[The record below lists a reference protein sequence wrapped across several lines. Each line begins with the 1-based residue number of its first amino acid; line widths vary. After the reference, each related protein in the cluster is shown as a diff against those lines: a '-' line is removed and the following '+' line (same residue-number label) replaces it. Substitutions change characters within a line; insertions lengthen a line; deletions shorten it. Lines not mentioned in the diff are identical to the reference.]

1 MEIRPVIASITFAL
15 LNVKLEAGI
24 RPDKPELT
32 IEYSII

>member
-1 MEIRPVIASITFAL
+1 MGILLVIVSITFAL